1 MGEEV
6 KQIDGLTEVGS
17 SISIIISDLIKD
29 EWEAVDGY
37 NNALVTVANLTE
49 DAELLKKYGA
59 EQLKSVIDS
68 AVSVLTDIKDEEL
81 THIGQLQ
88 SLLDVFSAS
97 TDNIEK
103 GQTEGEEQIAQK
115 TISDDE
121 QSIADNEVT
130 DAELETEVSDE
141 EETEEDDKLDK
152 ELENLVTECLKLP
165 EFKNYWKS
173 K

>member
-1 MGEEV
+1 MSEEV

-121 QSIADNEVT
+121 QSIVDNEVT
-130 DAELETEVSDE
+130 DAELETEVNDE

-152 ELENLVTECLKLP
+152 ELENLVTECLKQP